1 MIWASEDTLLRTH
14 AVLMVLAW
22 LFFIP
27 VAAMMPRYFKGRWDR
42 QVCGEPA
49 WQGWFVVHALMV
61 LSGALLSLFAVS
73 LAVSLVG
80 VSQFRFTSNNPHAV
94 MGTIALIFMLAQLLM
109 GALRP
114 HPGHPNRS
122 VIEQF
127 ISNVKG

>member
-1 MIWASEDTLLRTH
+1 MEELISLVMIWASEDTLLRTH

-42 QVCGEPA
+42 QVCGKPA

-73 LAVSLVG
+73 LAVSVDQLG
-80 VSQFRFTSNNPHAV
+80 QFQHTSQNPHAL
-94 MGTIALIFMLAQLLM
+94 MGTITLVFMLAQLLM

-122 VIEQF
+122 VL
-127 ISNVKG
+127 G